1 MVGVLHI
8 MRRLA
13 YFLTPMVS
21 SQYLMFS
28 YQKLI
33 KKHVPL
39 ICLLCPILMIFR
51 IGWPLLREFIFLKDV
66 SQQCTANTFNHFL
79 VQYS

>member
-1 MVGVLHI
+1 

-13 YFLTPMVS
+13 YFLTPTVC